1 LPWPESAYALL
12 EELRAWP
19 GRLALVVDEGAQSVA
34 ERIALAWETQPLPVG
49 RLLTTSAEQPSL
61 DQIREQVA
69 DGEVFID
76 LEILFSP
83 ELQLDVLGL
92 FRRLARS
99 RPRIYAWPGRIEG
112 AHASFS
118 ALSRRDRYEGA
129 LSDAIVLR
137 ARPARFPDEVPYEI
151 ERIP

>member
-49 RLLTTSAEQPSL
+49 RLLTTSAGQPSL

-83 ELQLDVLGL
+83 ELQHR
-92 FRRLARS
+92 RRLR
-99 RPRIYAWPGRIEG
+99 
-112 AHASFS
+112 F
-118 ALSRRDRYEGA
+118 
-129 LSDAIVLR
+129 VQR
-137 ARPARFPDEVPYEI
+137 AGPS
-151 ERIP
+151 